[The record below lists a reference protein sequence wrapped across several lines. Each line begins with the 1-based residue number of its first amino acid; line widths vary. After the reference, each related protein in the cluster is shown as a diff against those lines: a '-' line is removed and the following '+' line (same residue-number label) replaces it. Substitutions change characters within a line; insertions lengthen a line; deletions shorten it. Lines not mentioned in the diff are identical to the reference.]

1 MNGIARVL
9 GFGLLLFLFLTG
21 LVAWSSADEI
31 TFQTSAD
38 CYALGDTVDFTL
50 YNGSDST
57 LTFYFLPQWSVWDA
71 SADTLVFPQYV
82 LWVVTTFAPDSTQ
95 TWSWD
100 QSNYMGNPV
109 SAGTYWVELTFDLGS
124 AGPVTMADTFMVGG
138 VSPVESASWGA
149 IKSLYR

>member
-1 MNGIARVL
+1 MNRNVRAF
-9 GFGLLLFLFLTG
+9 GFGLLVSAFLAG
-21 LVAWSSADEI
+21 MAAWSSADEI
-31 TFQTSAD
+31 TFETSAE

-50 YNGSDST
+50 DNGSDST
-57 LTFYFLPQWSVWDA
+57 LTFYYLPQWSIWDA

-100 QSNYMGNPV
+100 QNDYMGNPV
-109 SAGTYWVELTFDLGS
+109 SAGSYWVELTFDFGA
-124 AGPVTMADTFMVGG
+124 AGPVTMADTFAVGG
-138 VSPVESASWGA
+138 ASPVESVSWGA